1 VPVKGLPEQD
11 HTRSAKSTL
20 PDPKQ
25 DHRLLPD
32 IATRAAMSL
41 ACPKSDVGKAE
52 PRSPAR
58 SSTPNRSKEDVTT

>member
-11 HTRSAKSTL
+11 HTRSAKRTL

-52 PRSPAR
+52 PRQPGQIIN
-58 SSTPNRSKEDVTT
+58 PLPLKEDVTQ